1 MRFYTG
7 RHARY
12 CGIDLHA
19 RTMAVCIVDNDGHI
33 LVERN
38 IRCEPAEFL
47 GLIAPFRE
55 DLVVGAECVFC
66 WYWLADLCAAEGL
79 HFVLGHALYMRAIH
93 GGKAKNDRIDAFK
106 IASLLRGGNLPVSYV
121 YPAEMRATRDLLRRR
136 LHLVRE
142 RGFLLAHV
150 QNTHHQYN
158 MVPQAAR
165 IAHKC
170 NREGVAE
177 RFADPAVQKTVEVDL
192 DVVGHLDGVIA
203 ELERH
208 LERSV
213 KVHDQDNFYLLRS
226 VPGIG
231 KVLAMTILYEIH
243 DIARFP
249 RVQDFASYARL
260 IRPGKE
266 SAGKRTGGGGG
277 AKIGNAHLKW
287 AVSEAA
293 VLMLRHGDVEKL
305 MNRLRKKHGK
315 AKAMGVLAHKLG
327 RTIYYMLL
335 RRKPFDLERFLAA

>member
-12 CGIDLHA
+12 RGIDLHA

-158 MVPQAAR
+158 LVPQAAR

-177 RFADPAVQKTVEVDL
+177 RFTDPAVQKTVEVDL

-213 KVHDQDNFYLLRS
+213 KVHGQDNFYLLRS
-226 VPGIG
+226 VPGI
-231 KVLAMTILYEIH
+231 
-243 DIARFP
+243 
-249 RVQDFASYARL
+249 
-260 IRPGKE
+260 
-266 SAGKRTGGGGG
+266 G

-293 VLMLRHGDVEKL
+293 VLMLRHGDVERL